1 MSQVTQVQL
10 RKFPYLFVLHNGE
23 LGCLNL
29 NQYFELDFV
38 SLKFWTRLRVVQGFR
53 LSVEPLG
60 FDLASTSSS
69 STRTSIISHIYLNLL
84 MFILTTWTNQR
95 ILVSYPSLLLFPLTS
110 WLASSRLYVVQGLTG
125 TMS

>member
-10 RKFPYLFVLHNGE
+10 RNFPYLFVLHNGE

-53 LSVEPLG
+53 LSVNLEL
-60 FDLASTSSS
+60 FDSDIHHLSYLFESTNV
-69 STRTSIISHIYLNLL
+69 HIDN
-84 MFILTTWTNQR
+84 MD
-95 ILVSYPSLLLFPLTS
+95 
-110 WLASSRLYVVQGLTG
+110 
-125 TMS
+125 